1 MGQLPVQS
9 IGTGYY
15 ADILTSQYRTTD
27 EFNQWLNA
35 VLAIANN
42 TSNCLQFITSN
53 FDLDYAVGVQL
64 DTLGIIIG
72 VSRVVPFQP
81 SGGVSPILDDT
92 TYRLLLRA
100 TIANNQWNG
109 VIGSM
114 YPIWVT
120 LFPGGKISVIDN
132 QNMTATIVIYGSF
145 TSIIQD
151 MITHDMIIPRPQAVA
166 YNYVFGDIPFFG
178 FGPANAYIAGFGVG
192 IWG

>member
-15 ADILTSQYRTTD
+15 ANILTSEYRTAPL
-27 EFNQWLNA
+27 FNPWLNA

-178 FGPANAYIAGFGVG
+178 FGPANAYIAGFSVG